1 MAGRSA
7 NTNRNGGEPPIR
19 AWPTSYSETSAL
31 EFHRLEIAI
40 VSYIRIEYRR
50 PFRGFSGFRMEVG
63 RPGGRKNGR
72 EGGRRLGRGREKRK
86 RQRQRGRRTRSF
98 RTVTPPIPKVS
109 GNASNA
115 AISSISFPF
124 ALTHRIASSRTVIRE
139 DRRYKWTEL
148 FFFVFS
154 ASLY

>member
-1 MAGRSA
+1 MEALPSV
-7 NTNRNGGEPPIR
+7 R

-72 EGGRRLGRGREKRK
+72 EGGRRLGAGKREAETTKTKGAADKKFPHRYSAHSESL
-86 RQRQRGRRTRSF
+86 RECEQCRYIEYLFSF
-98 RTVTPPIPKVS
+98 RS
-109 GNASNA
+109 D
-115 AISSISFPF
+115 
-124 ALTHRIASSRTVIRE
+124 ASSRTVIRE
-139 DRRYKWTEL
+139 DRRHKWTEL

>member
-7 NTNRNGGEPPIR
+7 NTNRNGGEASIR

-72 EGGRRLGRGREKRK
+72 EGGEATRGGEER
-86 RQRQRGRRTRSF
+86 
-98 RTVTPPIPKVS
+98 S
-109 GNASNA
+109 GNDKDKGGGGQEVSAPLLR
-115 AISSISFPF
+115 PF
-124 ALTHRIASSRTVIRE
+124 RKSPGMRAMPLYRVS
-139 DRRYKWTEL
+139 L
-148 FFFVFS
+148 FL
-154 ASLY
+154 SL